1 MLVPLV
7 VGTVPVKPKRAAS
20 RLFKQ
25 APAAA
30 HVGGIASR
38 VLLGQFVGEQR
49 YIVAGDSHEHKGRR
63 VRSDHVPITGVPVIK
78 HRLPHSS

>member
-1 MLVPLV
+1 
-7 VGTVPVKPKRAAS
+7 
-20 RLFKQ
+20 
-25 APAAA
+25 
-30 HVGGIASR
+30 
-38 VLLGQFVGEQR
+38 LLGQFVGEQR